1 MDNQGSSW
9 LSSSKRAGYFS
20 LNNFLSSSFSS
31 ALLSINCALL
41 SVFYNNQV

>member
-1 MDNQGSSW
+1 
-9 LSSSKRAGYFS
+9 
-20 LNNFLSSSFSS
+20 LSSSFSS